1 MQKEKS
7 LPSIKNNITVGFL
20 PNYFK
25 KIGIGILVLFFIPS
39 LIIKLLDV
47 SFFTQNRI
55 FFRELTTSV
64 FILGLFFIVWS
75 KEKIENNDI
84 QLLRFKAFAVSFF
97 FAVFRV
103 LLTPFIDF
111 LFGDSVG
118 DTKPTDVILN
128 MLMIYL
134 FIFYITKKARPKET
148 SI

>member
-1 MQKEKS
+1 MQNEKS
-7 LPSIKNNITVGFL
+7 LTSIKNNITVGFL

-25 KIGIGILVLFFIPS
+25 KIGIGLLVLFFIPA
-39 LIIKLLDV
+39 LIFKLADI
-47 SFFTQNRI
+47 SYYTENRI

-64 FILGLFFIVWS
+64 FILGLFFIAWA
-75 KEKIENNDI
+75 KEKNENNEI
-84 QLLRFKAFAVSFF
+84 QLLRYKAFAVSFF

-111 LFGDSVG
+111 LFGESVG

-134 FIFYITKKARPKET
+134 FIFYITKKARSKET
-148 SI
+148 N

>member
-1 MQKEKS
+1 MQNEKT
-7 LPSIKNNITVGFL
+7 LPSIKNNITSGFL

-47 SFFTQNRI
+47 SFYTENWI

-64 FILGLFFIVWS
+64 FIIGLFFIAWS
-75 KEKIENNDI
+75 KEKNENNDI
-84 QLLRFKAFAVSFF
+84 QLLRYKALAVSFF

-103 LLTPFIDF
+103 LLTPLIDF
-111 LFGDSVG
+111 IFGESVG
-118 DTKPTDVILN
+118 DTKPTDIILN

-134 FIFYITKKARPKET
+134 FLFYITKKARPKET
-148 SI
+148 GL